1 MKLLIGLMAFLAVG
15 ITLSRLAVTRLGVSE
30 EDARLILYV
39 VGAVWAIGMVVGLLR
54 WVLARRAAA
63 ARNAKPVD
71 PAIEALRGRIREAR
85 AGLAQLRRYQRSVA
99 PRRPPLLSAPYRAPW
114 LVLLGLP
121 GHGKTTLL
129 GPTGAKRLVEVDR
142 EGPRKGPP
150 DVVPEDRLRLFC
162 AAAASRAA
170 PDLGGAAYLEVPH
183 ALARRE
189 EQRPTWL
196 ATLKLLRR
204 REQPVHGVVLAV
216 SVEALAV
223 DADPTQR
230 GAQIGEDLAQQLSDL
245 IAGLAVHVPV
255 YLVMTKLDRLVG
267 FSELLGK
274 VASREQVLGFELPDG
289 RSDDLVLKEL
299 RARFDL
305 MCEGLD
311 LRALRAVSRRKEG
324 DAAAAPRVMAF
335 TRHLAELAEPLAAL
349 TKQLLT
355 ARGGD
360 PLRLRGV
367 YFTSASSGPEPAV
380 APVLDNLLHET
391 GGGNYLVDDV
401 RPPAGT
407 RYFLDELLGGVWL
420 RDSALATRTLRA
432 RRRAAIAAWS
442 LAGAGLLVA
451 AWLAL
456 GATRTT
462 QANRELAQQTA
473 DVSASLLAQLGGER
487 RAPLPVAE
495 LERLRA
501 LLASWEDDTGSDAA
515 GVRGWWLFPGET
527 VVPALQRFY
536 KRAVFEG
543 VLAALRGKAEAQLHD
558 FQAQFESP
566 DAIPEPRDRLAGR
579 DALRFYLLL
588 TGPKADGEHLPITQ
602 EAALLAR
609 EMLTRWSTSVRTAV
623 STDDY
628 AAMGLVAQRFV
639 GLARDEE
646 FVLARDPALIDAVR
660 EILRRDTS
668 EDAAVEAIIEKVSS
682 REDLPRV
689 SLRAIAGVPSLE
701 NDNQDVRGALTA
713 AGWQYVKVEFQNAD
727 DGSEWVL
734 GLDQDRA
741 LDLRRKRGRNMR
753 SYYFTAYTQEWS
765 RFIARMRIV
774 NPTNL
779 EQAKQIFGELTR
791 GPNTPLRK
799 VFQKLQENAVLKD
812 DFDYGEGLNLIP
824 FAEKKAGTGSAVRA
838 GDIANTFAPLVAF
851 TIPPAGKEVD
861 VALDN
866 YHVHLR
872 EVRDAISKALDST
885 EEKKALRERLVS
897 AIDDTDALIKDGNLE
912 AWTKDTDE
920 LLLTPLRQLR
930 KLVELTGATEDTGN
944 WCAAIVDPMYERFNG
959 RYPFAA
965 DSRDDVV
972 LADFEEF
979 FHPENGAIRKAREE
993 LSSYITRE
1001 GNYMVARDL
1010 GKSDVARI
1018 DPAVIRFLNRAQ
1030 DIGMVMFPQEEL
1042 RVDYEV
1048 ILECNPQVS
1057 RVEWKAAGEV
1067 RVFECNDKKLL
1078 RMRWPGKEGQGAAL
1092 TVFGRQGQKTVEES
1106 GEWGLFEL
1114 LERAGEVPVFAGEEV
1129 LEFKF
1134 DLSAFNYGTLEV
1146 RLKPTRVRG
1155 GTAFFGLSNGDRKY
1169 LSLLRAADV
1178 IPPKRLFSNRGS
1190 CQ

>member
-1 MKLLIGLMAFLAVG
+1 MKLLIGMMAFLAVG
-15 ITLSRLAVTRLGVSE
+15 VTLSRMAVTRLGMSE
-30 EDARLILYV
+30 SDARLILYV
-39 VGAVWAIGMVVGLLR
+39 TAAVWVLGMTIALVR
-54 WVLARRAAA
+54 WILARRAAA

-85 AGLAQLRRYQRSVA
+85 AGLKQLTRFQRSVT
-99 PRRPPLLSAPYRAPW
+99 PRRPPLLAAPYPTPW

-121 GHGKTTLL
+121 GHGKTALL
-129 GPTGAKRLVEVDR
+129 GPTGAKRLVEIDR

-162 AAAASRAA
+162 ALVGARPG

-183 ALARRE
+183 ALARRD

-196 ATLKLLRR
+196 ATLKLLRAR
-204 REQPVHGVVLAV
+204 KQPVHGVILAV
-216 SVEALAV
+216 SVEALAI
-223 DADPTQR
+223 DAEPTQR
-230 GAQIGEDLAQQLSDL
+230 GAQIGDELAQQLADL
-245 IAGLAVHVPV
+245 IANLEVHVPV
-255 YLVMTKLDRLVG
+255 YLVLTKLDRLVG
-267 FSELLGK
+267 FAELLGN
-274 VASREQVLGFELPDG
+274 VSNRGQILGFELPDG

-299 RARFDL
+299 RARFDG
-305 MCEGLD
+305 MCEALD
-311 LRALRAVSRRKEG
+311 LRALRAVSRRKEV
-324 DAAAAPRVMAF
+324 DPAAAPRLLTF
-335 TRHLAELAEPLAAL
+335 PRQLAELAEPLAAL

-367 YFTSASSGPEPAV
+367 YFTSALPGGEPAV
-380 APVLDNLLHET
+380 APVLDNLLRET
-391 GGGNYLVDDV
+391 GGGTYMVDEP
-401 RPPAGT
+401 RAPAGA
-407 RYFLDELLGGVWL
+407 RYFLDDLAGGVWL
-420 RDSALATRTLRA
+420 RDSALATRTVRA
-432 RRRAAIAAWS
+432 RRRAAVASWS
-442 LAGAGLLVA
+442 LAAGGLVVA
-451 AWLAL
+451 GWLAL

-473 DVSASLLAQLGGER
+473 DTSAGLLAQLGGER
-487 RAPLPVAE
+487 RAPIAVAE
-495 LERLRA
+495 VERLRA
-501 LLASWEDDTGSDAA
+501 LLATWEDDSGADPA
-515 GVRGWWLFPGET
+515 GVRDWWLFPGEA
-527 VVPALQRFY
+527 VVPALHGFY
-536 KRAVFEG
+536 KKVVFAG
-543 VLAALRGKAEAQLHD
+543 VLAALHRKTEAELHD

-566 DAIPEPRDRLAGR
+566 DAIPELRDRIRGK
-579 DALRFYLLL
+579 DSLRFYLLL
-588 TGPKADGEHLPITQ
+588 TGPKADGEHTPISQ

-609 EMLTRWSTSVRTAV
+609 EIRTRWSASVRTAV
-623 STDDY
+623 STDDH

-639 GLARDEE
+639 ELATDAE
-646 FVLARDPALIDAVR
+646 FDLPRDPALIDQVR

-668 EDAAVEAIIEKVSS
+668 EDAAVDAIIEKVSG
-682 REDLPRV
+682 REDLPRI
-689 SLRAIAGVPSLE
+689 SLRAVAGVPSLE
-701 NDNQDVRGALTA
+701 NDNRDVRGALTA

-734 GLDQDRA
+734 GLDRDRA
-741 LDLRRKRGRNMR
+741 LELRRKRGRNMR
-753 SYYFTAYTQEWS
+753 SYYFGLYIQEWS
-765 RFIARMRIV
+765 RFIARTRIV
-774 NPTNL
+774 NPVNL
-779 EQAKQIFGELTR
+779 EQGKQLFGELTR
-791 GPNTPLRK
+791 GPNMPLRK
-799 VFQKLQENAVLKD
+799 VFQKLQENVVLKD
-812 DFDYGEGLNLIP
+812 DFDYGEGINLNP
-824 FAEKKAGTGSAVRA
+824 FEAKKTGSQSSNRA
-838 GDIANTFAPLVAF
+838 GDVARTFAPLLAF
-851 TIPPAGKEVD
+851 TLPPAGKESD

-872 EVRDAISKALDST
+872 EVRDAISKALDNT

-930 KLVELTGATEDTGN
+930 KLVELTGATEDTNN

-959 RYPFAA
+959 RYPFTA

-972 LADFEEF
+972 LSDFEEF
-979 FHPENGAIRKAREE
+979 FHPENGVIRKAREE

-1001 GNYMVARDL
+1001 GNYMVARDM

-1030 DIGMVMFPQEEL
+1030 DIGTVMFPGEEL

-1057 RVEWKAAGEV
+1057 RVEWKAAGDV

-1092 TVFGRQGQKTVEES
+1092 SVFGRQGQKTVEEA

-1114 LERAGEVPVFAGEEV
+1114 LEHFSKVPVFNGEEV
-1129 LEFKF
+1129 LDFKF
-1134 DLSAFNYGTLEV
+1134 DLSQFNYGTLEV
-1146 RLKPTRVRG
+1146 RIKPTRIRG

-1169 LSLLRAADV
+1169 MSLLRAPDV
-1178 IPPKRLFSNRGS
+1178 IPPKRLFSNRGG
-1190 CQ
+1190 C